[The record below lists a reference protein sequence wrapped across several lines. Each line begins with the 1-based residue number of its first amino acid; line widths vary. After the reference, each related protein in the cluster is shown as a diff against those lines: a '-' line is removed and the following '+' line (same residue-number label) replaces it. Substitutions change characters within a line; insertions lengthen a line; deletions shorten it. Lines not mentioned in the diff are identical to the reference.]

1 MNETLSK
8 VFTLQSRLVM
18 VGWFILAALPFWQY
32 MPAAV
37 MAIILIICV
46 TYSYFVFFGHRYD
59 DGARKPSFKDFA
71 HLKGVMK
78 LFTNPRAV
86 LGGWL
91 HYLAF
96 DLLVGLII
104 VLDAQQHAI
113 SHWFIL
119 PILFFSLM
127 IGPAGLVLYF
137 VFRAVYIGDF
147 LNLGLS
153 I

>member
-8 VFTLQSRLVM
+8 VFSLQSRLVM

-32 MPAAV
+32 MPTAV
-37 MAIILIICV
+37 MAIVLIICM

-59 DGARKPSFKDFA
+59 NGARKPNFKDFG
-71 HLKGVMK
+71 HLKGVVKM
-78 LFTNPRAV
+78 FTNPRAA

-119 PILFFSLM
+119 PILFFALM

-137 VFRAVYIGDF
+137 VFRAVYTGNFFD
-147 LNLGLS
+147 LGMS